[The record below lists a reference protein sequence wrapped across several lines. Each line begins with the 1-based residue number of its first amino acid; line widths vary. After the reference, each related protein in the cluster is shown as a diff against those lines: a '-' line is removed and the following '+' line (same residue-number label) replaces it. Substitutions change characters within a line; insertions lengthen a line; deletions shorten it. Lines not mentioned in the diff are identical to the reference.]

1 MLKMAREYCGGVSI
15 EFLENL
21 LAEPTVRGKRDP
33 GLWLAVGLQL
43 YPVLD
48 VKA

>member
-1 MLKMAREYCGGVSI
+1 MLKMAREYCGEVST

-21 LAEPTVRGKRDP
+21 LAEHTVRGKHDP
-33 GLWLAVGLQL
+33 GLWLAMGLQL

-48 VKA
+48 VKT

>member
-1 MLKMAREYCGGVSI
+1 MFKMAREYCGEVSI
-15 EFLENL
+15 EFLESL
-21 LAEPTVRGKRDP
+21 LAEPTVRGQHDP
-33 GLWLAVGLQL
+33 GLWLAMGLQL